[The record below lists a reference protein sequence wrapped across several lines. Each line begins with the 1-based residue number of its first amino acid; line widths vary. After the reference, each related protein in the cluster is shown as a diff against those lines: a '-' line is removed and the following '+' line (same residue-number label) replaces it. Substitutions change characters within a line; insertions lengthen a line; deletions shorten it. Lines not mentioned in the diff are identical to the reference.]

1 MHHDR
6 VHAVSHGERLE
17 VRLDGHR
24 EGQFIDEVHG
34 CAGDDRTAAQV
45 LEAEDCGTRKGNVD
59 VMTGGHVMLEIYTYY
74 LDATKKR
81 QIFTVHISYSRC
93 SINVVSCC
101 YQCLCYLFC
110 LHFLFLLFF
119 KVPSQALQQ

>member
-81 QIFTVHISYSRC
+81 QIFTVHISYSRLLYKR
-93 SINVVSCC
+93 SFMLLSVFV
-101 YQCLCYLFC
+101 LLVLFVFS
-110 LHFLFLLFF
+110 LPPFF
-119 KVPSQALQQ
+119 